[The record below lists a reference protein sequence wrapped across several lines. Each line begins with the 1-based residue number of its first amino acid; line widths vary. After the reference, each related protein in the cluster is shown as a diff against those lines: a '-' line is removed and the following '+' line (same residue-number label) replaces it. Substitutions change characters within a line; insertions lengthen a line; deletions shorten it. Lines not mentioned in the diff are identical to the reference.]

1 MDMRALGPRS
11 TQNTA
16 RAVFIFFTNKRIRED
31 ILNRFDNATKET
43 PMKVLLINPPYP
55 FEESPTPPFG
65 IISLAAYLEREGVEV
80 AVEDYIVQPYSRERA
95 RQALNS
101 IRPDVVGA
109 TAVTMNVKRALSI
122 LRDYKEENPEIVTV
136 MGGPHVSF
144 DAEAILTDHPFLD
157 YIVRGEGEI
166 TFTETLRALGA
177 GSSLEGIEGISLR
190 LDGAVRH
197 NPARPLIPDINVL
210 PYPARH
216 LISLSRY
223 RALGF
228 PINMVTSRGCPN
240 KCIFCVGSRM
250 VGRRVRYLD
259 VSRVVD
265 EFELL
270 STMRFRQI
278 NIVDDLFTANKNR
291 CISICEEIMR
301 RGIRHRWTAFAR
313 VDTVS
318 RELLSA
324 MKAAGC
330 ATLCF
335 GIESGNQ
342 EILDLVKKNITLE
355 KARAAVDLCNE
366 TGIEPMTSYILG
378 LPGETPETVR
388 KTMEFA
394 RSLSP
399 MYGYHILAPFPG
411 TEVREKAAE
420 YGMRILT
427 DDWDLYD
434 ANRSVAES
442 VYMSH
447 EEIDRI
453 VGEFNG
459 GIKRYVEALGER
471 KRRGEAI
478 SPSDEDMLGGIL
490 SFDFSEKLISGRVVE
505 RYPGLSNGASD
516 DTVMSDFTA
525 FAARETG
532 YGSDDA
538 HRELER
544 LVSLECIGVDRG
556 GPGARMYWM

>member
-1 MDMRALGPRS
+1 M
-11 TQNTA
+11 
-16 RAVFIFFTNKRIRED
+16 
-31 ILNRFDNATKET
+31 
-43 PMKVLLINPPYP
+43 
-55 FEESPTPPFG
+55 
-65 IISLAAYLEREGVEV
+65 
-80 AVEDYIVQPYSRERA
+80 
-95 RQALNS
+95 
-101 IRPDVVGA
+101 
-109 TAVTMNVKRALSI
+109 
-122 LRDYKEENPEIVTV
+122 
-136 MGGPHVSF
+136 VS
-144 DAEAILTDHPFLD
+144 
-157 YIVRGEGEI
+157 
-166 TFTETLRALGA
+166 
-177 GSSLEGIEGISLR
+177 
-190 LDGAVRH
+190 
-197 NPARPLIPDINVL
+197 
-210 PYPARH
+210 
-216 LISLSRY
+216 
-223 RALGF
+223 
-228 PINMVTSRGCPN
+228 
-240 KCIFCVGSRM
+240 
-250 VGRRVRYLD
+250 
-259 VSRVVD
+259 
-265 EFELL
+265 
-270 STMRFRQI
+270 
-278 NIVDDLFTANKNR
+278 
-291 CISICEEIMR
+291 
-301 RGIRHRWTAFAR
+301 
-313 VDTVS
+313 
-318 RELLSA
+318 
-324 MKAAGC
+324 
-330 ATLCF
+330 
-335 GIESGNQ
+335 
-342 EILDLVKKNITLE
+342 
-355 KARAAVDLCNE
+355 
-366 TGIEPMTSYILG
+366 
-378 LPGETPETVR
+378 PETVR

-538 HRELER
+538 KRELER

-556 GPGARMYWM
+556 GPGARMCWM

>member
-1 MDMRALGPRS
+1 
-11 TQNTA
+11 
-16 RAVFIFFTNKRIRED
+16 
-31 ILNRFDNATKET
+31 
-43 PMKVLLINPPYP
+43 MKVLLINPPYP

-80 AVEDYIVQPYSRERA
+80 RVEDYIVQPYSRERV
-95 RQALNS
+95 REVLS
-101 IRPDVVGA
+101 SFRPNVVGS

-122 LRDYKEENPEIVTV
+122 LRDYREENPEVITV

-144 DAEAILTDHPFLD
+144 DADAILGGHPFLD
-157 YIVRGEGEI
+157 YIIRGEGEI
-166 TFTETLRALGA
+166 TFTEMLRALQTGTP
-177 GSSLEGIEGISLR
+177 LEDVEGISMR
-190 LDGAVRH
+190 SNGSVRH
-197 NPARPLIPDINVL
+197 NPTRPLIPDINVL

-228 PINMVTSRGCPN
+228 PINMITSRGCPN

-250 VGRRVRYLD
+250 VGRKVRYLD
-259 VSRVVD
+259 VERVVD

-270 STMRFRQI
+270 STMKFRQI

-291 CISICEEIMR
+291 CISICEEIVR

-318 RELLSA
+318 KELLEA
-324 MKAAGC
+324 MKTAGC
-330 ATLCF
+330 TTLCF

-342 EILDLVKKNITLE
+342 EILNLVKKNITLE
-355 KARAAVDLCNE
+355 KAKAAVDLCNAA
-366 TGIEPMTSYILG
+366 GIEPMTSYILG

-442 VYMSH
+442 IHMSH

-453 VGEFNG
+453 VNEFNG
-459 GIKRYVEALGER
+459 GIRRYVEALGER
-471 KRRGEAI
+471 KKLGEVI
-478 SPSDEDMLGGIL
+478 SNEDQDMLGGIL
-490 SFDFSEKLISGRVVE
+490 SFDFSEKLISGQVLE
-505 RYPGLSNGASD
+505 RYPGLPNGATD
-516 DTVMSDFTA
+516 ATVMADLAA
-525 FAARETG
+525 FVEKEIG
-532 YGSDDA
+532 YGISDVE
-538 HRELER
+538 RELLR
-544 LVSLECIGVDRG
+544 LRALECIGIDRTG
-556 GPGARMYWM
+556 SGSRIAWA

>member
-1 MDMRALGPRS
+1 
-11 TQNTA
+11 
-16 RAVFIFFTNKRIRED
+16 
-31 ILNRFDNATKET
+31 
-43 PMKVLLINPPYP
+43 MKVLLINPPYP

-65 IISLAAYLEREGVEV
+65 VISLGAYLEREGVEV
-80 AVEDYIVQPYSRERA
+80 LVEDYIVQPYSRA
-95 RQALNS
+95 RVREVLSAF
-101 IRPDVVGA
+101 RPDVVGS

-122 LRDYKEENPEIVTV
+122 LRDYKEENPKVIAV

-144 DAEAILTDHPFLD
+144 DADAILGGHHFLD
-157 YIVRGEGEI
+157 YIIRGEGEI
-166 TFTETLRALGA
+166 TFTEMLR
-177 GSSLEGIEGISLR
+177 SLETGSPPEEVEGVSLR
-190 LDGAVRH
+190 SNGSVRH
-197 NPARPLIPDINVL
+197 NPDRPLIPDINVL

-250 VGRRVRYLD
+250 VGRKVRYLD
-259 VSRVVD
+259 VQRVVD

-291 CISICEEIMR
+291 CISICEEIVR

-318 RELLSA
+318 KELLNS
-324 MKAAGC
+324 MKTAGC
-330 ATLCF
+330 TTLCF

-355 KARAAVDLCNE
+355 KAKAAVDLCNAA
-366 TGIEPMTSYILG
+366 GIEPMTSYILG

-388 KTMEFA
+388 TTMEFA
-394 RSLSP
+394 RNLSP

-442 VYMSH
+442 VHMSH

-453 VGEFNG
+453 VNEFNG
-459 GIKRYVEALGER
+459 GIRRYVEAIGER
-471 KRRGEAI
+471 KKRGEGI
-478 SPSDEDMLGGIL
+478 SSTDEDMLGGIL
-490 SFDFSEKLISGRVVE
+490 SFDFSERLISGQVVE
-505 RYPGLSNGASD
+505 RYPGLPDGATD
-516 DTVMSDFTA
+516 KIVMSDFAA
-525 FAARETG
+525 FVEREIG
-532 YGSDDA
+532 YGIADVE
-538 HRELER
+538 RELAR
-544 LVSLECIGVDRG
+544 LSALECIGIDRA
-556 GPGARMYWM
+556 GPASKVAWV

>member
-1 MDMRALGPRS
+1 
-11 TQNTA
+11 
-16 RAVFIFFTNKRIRED
+16 
-31 ILNRFDNATKET
+31 
-43 PMKVLLINPPYP
+43 MKVLLINPPYP

-65 IISLAAYLEREGVEV
+65 IISLAAYLEREGIEV
-80 AVEDYIVQPYSRERA
+80 LVEDYIVQPYSRERVREVLSA
-95 RQALNS
+95 F
-101 IRPDVVGA
+101 RPNVVGS

-122 LRDYKEENPEIVTV
+122 LRDYKEENPEVITV

-144 DAEAILTDHPFLD
+144 DADQILGGHPFLD
-157 YIVRGEGEI
+157 CIVRGEGEI
-166 TFTETLRALGA
+166 TFTEMLRALGA
-177 GSSLEGIEGISLR
+177 GTPLDDVKGMSLR
-190 LDGAVRH
+190 SNGTVRH
-197 NPARPLIPDINVL
+197 NPARPLIPDLNVL

-250 VGRRVRYLD
+250 VGRKVRYLD
-259 VSRVVD
+259 VQRVVD

-291 CISICEEIMR
+291 CISICEEIVR
-301 RGIRHRWTAFAR
+301 RGIKHRWTAFAR

-318 RELLSA
+318 KELLEA
-324 MKAAGC
+324 MKASGC
-330 ATLCF
+330 TTLCF

-342 EILDLVKKNITLE
+342 EILNLVKKNITLE
-355 KARAAVDLCNE
+355 KAKAAVDLCNAA
-366 TGIEPMTSYILG
+366 GIEPMTSYILG

-394 RSLSP
+394 RNLSP

-442 VYMSH
+442 IHMSH

-453 VGEFNG
+453 VNEFNG
-459 GIKRYVEALGER
+459 GIRRYVESLGEQ
-471 KRRGEAI
+471 KRRGEVI
-478 SPSDEDMLGGIL
+478 SNEDLDMLGGIL
-490 SFDFSEKLISGRVVE
+490 SFDFSEKLISKQVLE
-505 RYPGLSNGASD
+505 RYPGLPNGATD
-516 DTVMSDFTA
+516 ITVMTD
-525 FAARETG
+525 FAAFVEKEIG
-532 YGSDDA
+532 YGIADVE
-538 HRELER
+538 RELAR
-544 LVSLECIGVDRG
+544 LSALACIGIDRA
-556 GPGARMYWM
+556 GPASRVAWI

>member
-1 MDMRALGPRS
+1 
-11 TQNTA
+11 
-16 RAVFIFFTNKRIRED
+16 
-31 ILNRFDNATKET
+31 
-43 PMKVLLINPPYP
+43 MKVLLINPPYP

-291 CISICEEIMR
+291 CISICEEIQR

-538 HRELER
+538 KRELER

-556 GPGARMYWM
+556 GPGARMCWM